1 MGTGT
6 NLFAILDRKT
16 PLPGMGSDDVV
27 KGPFSSAIWD
37 IRLHNVHFSYD
48 SRKDHIILNGLNLD
62 IPKGRTMALVGM

>member
-1 MGTGT
+1 
-6 NLFAILDRKT
+6 
-16 PLPGMGSDDVV
+16 MGSADVV

-37 IRLHNVHFSYD
+37 IQLHNVYFSYD